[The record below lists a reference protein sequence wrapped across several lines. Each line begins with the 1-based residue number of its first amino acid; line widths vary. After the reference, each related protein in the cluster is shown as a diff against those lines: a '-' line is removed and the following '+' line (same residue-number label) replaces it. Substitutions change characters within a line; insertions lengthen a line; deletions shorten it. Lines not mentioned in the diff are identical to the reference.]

1 MKKISVLLLILFAVV
16 MNSMALSIITEDEII
31 LNAMKLEMKRS
42 IESLSIPSLQKP
54 AYISYTIAD
63 SKTMCIQARLGAV
76 IQSDDNPLR
85 TQDVRVLVGNYAMS
99 NENYLDFNTVWGRSS
114 YITSPRET
122 SMNTVRISL
131 WMDTDSKYK
140 RAAESY
146 ESKKSALQQQKLNEE
161 LPPDFVAVKPSSL
174 FIPRVQHGVNKK
186 EWEKNITELS
196 SLFRTY
202 SGLQSSEVAL
212 YVYATQV
219 YFVDSEGAVVT
230 YPLQVVALRA
240 WATAQADDGEPL
252 YDHVAYY
259 TASIHE
265 LPSMKTL
272 RSDIVSMASHL
283 TALAKAP
290 VFNESYTGPVL
301 FEGQAAA
308 EVVAQK
314 FFADTHNMSAVRK
327 PILAS
332 KDVASY
338 LDTPLENTLE
348 SRIGKKVI
356 DRGLKLTVLPKLE
369 KFATTRLIGATHI
382 DMEGVETS
390 DSIVLIDNGEL
401 KTLLNGRTP
410 TQKITASNGH
420 MRPSLEYNFL
430 KSDIGPSVAT
440 FESTKKMSM
449 TELKKKM
456 IDFAKEEGL
465 DYVYIVRKLENRSV
479 ALSSNAD
486 NDKKTLSR
494 PLALYRVNVAT
505 GAEELVRSADFDGF
519 TLRAFRRVMGVA
531 DKQIAYNTLLQK
543 KSRSYW
549 GNTTLNG
556 MPASFIVPEGILF
569 EEVDLQ
575 QEKRSITPK
584 LPIVP
589 NPLAI
594 K

>member
-131 WMDTDSKYK
+131 WMDTDTKYK

-369 KFATTRLIGATHI
+369 KFATTRLIGTTHI
-382 DMEGVETS
+382 DMEGVETN

-410 TQKITASNGH
+410 TQKITASNAH

-569 EEVDLQ
+569 EEVDIQ